1 MRYCIYITFSLILIS
16 CNPFHQDRV
25 LDYESDF
32 KEISEIMKDY
42 SNVTLD
48 SDEDDRFAVDMRRL
62 NIDLIVKSLDKPNN
76 EYTGFVEGNDSLLI
90 FIKKSYSIL
99 KPEKRIIYDFASS
112 PRNFG
117 NDTITNASYERKQ
130 LNDRWYFSSVGFD

>member
-1 MRYCIYITFSLILIS
+1 M
-16 CNPFHQDRV
+16 N
-25 LDYESDF
+25 YETDL
-32 KEISEIMKDY
+32 KEISDIMKDY

-48 SDEDDRFAVDMRRL
+48 ADEDDRFAADMRRL

-76 EYTGFVEGNDSLLI
+76 EYSGFVEGNDSLLI
-90 FIKKSYSIL
+90 YIKSYSML

-130 LNDRWYFSSVGFD
+130 LNDRWYFSSVEFD